1 MRAWALGLLV
11 SSVIAAGSLPA
22 VADGTAPPPLWMR
35 YPAVSPDGSQIAFAY
50 GGRLYLVPAAGG
62 AAHAL
67 TTSEVFATRPVWSP
81 DGKTIAFAADRF
93 GNLDV
98 FAMPAAGGTAV
109 RLTFHSGDELPT
121 GFTAD
126 GDKVIFEARR
136 LGDAVATYT
145 LPSPRLNKQLY
156 TVPLAG
162 GRERMILPILAHEA
176 QESPDAKLIVYEDQP
191 SIEQVWRKHDV
202 SAQAHDIWLFDKAS
216 GHHTRL
222 SGFGGEDRDPT
233 FAPDGQAVIYL
244 SERSGSLNVW
254 KQALDPAAEPVQMT
268 HHSTLPVRAVTVSNG
283 GDIVYSY
290 DGGLWRL
297 PAGASDPEQVEVT
310 LPTDGLDN
318 GPRFVSFE
326 YGATEFALS
335 PTGHEVAF
343 VVRGE
348 VFVMSADGQ
357 ITRRITNTPSQERSV
372 SFSPDGRTLIYAAE
386 RDGSWGIYQS
396 SIALDSEPDFFDA
409 TEIEESLVL
418 DTPADEFQPLY
429 DPAGERIAYLE
440 DRDSIHVLDL
450 ASGESKEVLSREFNY
465 SYADGD
471 IWYSWSPDGRWLAAS
486 FAREWSNA
494 DVGII
499 DTTGNLPPRELVR
512 NGFYDWSAE
521 WSADGEMIVWMS
533 DLLGLRRTD
542 QNSEQSDVLITAL
555 TQRAADRL
563 KMSQKDFD
571 RLTEKE
577 QQTTDSEATTDEG
590 EGGDEAAS
598 EDEAAESELDFDG
611 AERRVFRL
619 TPFSSSIGFYH
630 LTADG
635 ENLIFVSYTQAGD
648 GSYTATGYNLHHRDN
663 DLTQLFSDLPVSYIN
678 GAVDAD
684 ENHLWLSNDYG
695 FYKISI
701 WDGTV
706 DYVYYSAQMRLDAG
720 AERQYIFDHVWRQTA
735 KKFFRKDMNGFDWDG
750 LHDAYAR
757 YLPNIN
763 NGRDF
768 AEFLSEFAG
777 ELNASH
783 MGSGWSSYRDDGDS
797 TGELGLFYDSS
808 YEGPGVKVARVL
820 DNGPADTADSRIK
833 PGVVITA
840 VNGEEI
846 AEDQDIWPFLNRTTG
861 RATRLTLQDPA
872 SGETW
877 DQVVTPTDA
886 WSQWD
891 LAYWAWIDERR
902 ALVEKASGGR
912 VGYVHI
918 RAMDEDSYRVAY
930 ANIFGRY
937 AFTDALLVDVR
948 FNTGGNLT
956 NQLLT
961 LLSGKTYLISM
972 PGDRGYASPDPYNR
986 WTKPSAVL
994 TNPAAYSDGHIFP
1007 FSYKELGIGPLVGE
1021 PVPGTG
1027 TWVWWEDQQ
1036 DGEVYWGIPQGGIY
1050 DLKGEWLENT
1060 QLEPD
1065 VYVAMPPEARSEGL
1079 DPQIE
1084 AGVKVLLDGLK

>member
-1 MRAWALGLLV
+1 MRGLALSLV
-11 SSVIAAGSLPA
+11 LSAALVTTVAPQAAESPA
-22 VADGTAPPPLWMR
+22 TTPQWMR
-35 YPAVSPDGSQIAFAY
+35 YPAVSPDGTEIAFSY
-50 GGRLYLVPAAGG
+50 GGRLYVVPAAGG
-62 AAHAL
+62 AARAL

-81 DGKTIAFAADRF
+81 DGKTVAFAADRY

-98 FAMPAAGGTAV
+98 FAIPATGGTAE
-109 RLTFHSGDELPT
+109 RLTFHSGDEWPT

-126 GDKVIFEARR
+126 GGKVLFEARR

-162 GRERMILPILAHEA
+162 GRERMVLPILAHEA
-176 QESPDAKLIVYEDQP
+176 TESPDGGKIAYEDQP

-202 SAQAHDIWLFDKAS
+202 SAQAHDIWIYDEAS
-216 GHHTRL
+216 GQHVKL
-222 SGFGGEDRDPT
+222 SAFGGEDRDPAWT
-233 FAPDGQAVIYL
+233 HDGQAIVYL

-254 KQALDPAAEPVQMT
+254 RQSLDPAAEPLQLT
-268 HHSTLPVRAVTVSNG
+268 HHSLLPVRSVTLSDG
-283 GDIVYSY
+283 GDIVYSW

-297 PAGASDPEQVEVT
+297 PAGASEPEQVTVT
-310 LPTDGLDN
+310 LPRDGLDS
-318 GPRFVSFE
+318 GPRFVSFQ

-348 VFVMSADGQ
+348 VFVMSADGE
-357 ITRRITNTPSQERSV
+357 ITRRITTTPSQERSV
-372 SFSPDGRTLIYAAE
+372 SFSPDGRALIYAAE
-386 RDGSWGIYQS
+386 RDGSWGLYQS
-396 SIALDSEPDFFDA
+396 SIALDEEPDFFDA
-409 TEIEESLVL
+409 TLIEESTLL

-429 DPAGERIAYLE
+429 DPAGDRIAYLE
-440 DRDSIHVLDL
+440 DRDSIRVLDL
-450 ASGESKEVLSREFNY
+450 TSGESKEVLSRDFNY
-465 SYADGD
+465 SYSDGD
-471 IWYSWSPDGRWLAAS
+471 LWYSWSPDGRWLAAS

-499 DTTGNLPPRELVR
+499 DTTGNLPPRELVQ
-512 NGFYDWSAE
+512 NGFYDWAAQ
-521 WSADGEMIVWMS
+521 WSADGEMVVWMS

-542 QNSEQSDVLITAL
+542 QNSEQSDVLIAAL

-563 KMSQKDFD
+563 KLSQKDYD
-571 RLTEKE
+571 RLVAEE
-577 QQTTDSEATTDEG
+577 QATTDSADTTDEPDS
-590 EGGDEAAS
+590 GDEVTDAAAT
-598 EDEAAESELDFDG
+598 DLDLDG

-635 ENLIFVSYTQAGD
+635 ENLIFVSYAQAGD

-663 DLTQLFSDLPVSYIN
+663 NLTQLFSDLPVSYIN

-684 ENHLWLSNDYG
+684 EANLWLSNDYG

-706 DYVYYSAQMRLDAG
+706 DYVNYSAEMPLDAG
-720 AERQYIFDHVWRQTA
+720 AERKYIFDHVWRETA
-735 KKFFRKDMNGFDWDG
+735 KKFFRSDMNGYDWDG
-750 LHDAYAR
+750 LHNAYGR
-757 YLPNIN
+757 YLPHIN

-783 MGSGWSSYRDDGDS
+783 MGSGWSNYRDDGDS
-797 TGELGLFYDSS
+797 TGELGVFYDSH

-820 DNGPADTADSRIK
+820 DNGPADTADSEIK
-833 PGVVITA
+833 AGVVITA
-840 VNGEEI
+840 VNGASI
-846 AEDQDIWPFLNRTTG
+846 GAEQDIWPFLNRTAG
-861 RATRLTLQDPA
+861 HDTRLSLLDPA

-877 DQVVTPTDA
+877 DQVVTPIGA
-886 WSQWD
+886 WSQWE

-902 ALVEKASGGR
+902 AMVEKTSGGR
-912 VGYVHI
+912 IGYIHL

-937 AFTDALLVDVR
+937 AFADALLVDVR
-948 FNTGGNLT
+948 FNQGGNLT

-1007 FSYKELGIGPLVGE
+1007 FSYKELGLGPLVGE

-1050 DLKGEWLENT
+1050 DLKGEWLEN
-1060 QLEPD
+1060 QQVEPD
-1065 VYVAMPPEARSEGL
+1065 LLVAMPPDARSKGE
-1079 DPQIE
+1079 DPQVE
-1084 AGVKVLLDGLK
+1084 AGVRLLLKDLE